1 MYSQPARYAAPT
13 LGPRVCKR
21 WGSTKSTP
29 RKGRKG
35 YLYGTTPTHPAPSPE
50 EELRI
55 TRRRISKA
63 ERDERMDITIALT
76 PVKTYMGGFTRPR
89 DLRSSNW
96 FPGGRYATLGK
107 VYESPPESA
116 YEPHTVYLLESR
128 YPVKHG
134 LGRVDCYDHV
144 VGVCRE
150 GDFEAILRRYN
161 SARAPRTE
169 LDAMDNARWP
179 WGPQFKLQRTKWWGP
194 GENPRDIIKEI
205 FGEEGLLDSAYLDD
219 TGRFEELKEDVE
231 VDTDDSRQIRANVED
246 EKSNP
251 NPQSVESST
260 LVASVASAPSS
271 PNTFDTT
278 ALSNPPTGKA
288 ADSRQGSAIDKG
300 LVEHL
305 SNSDEV
311 TATTMRRPEG
321 KVPHEHSD
329 EDGVLSHASGYVIPT
344 PGEAPNLMSERRSR
358 HHDKQTA
365 AVAERVQQE
374 GDYTDIDAH
383 TRLRANKVPYEAL
396 ERDGSVSHLSGFVPP
411 TPEHQFGY
419 SVGSSVD
426 NHVQDAVQRQKR
438 RTTAVILS
446 EEMSERQRESDTIIG
461 RDEGDAE
468 LNAGL
473 DKAGGKFTD
482 NQKRGIHTSAVVR
495 ASEVTHQPVEEDGM
509 DDIDDLD
516 DIDDYEVQRSIPPH
530 IGGSLTKTKFPKHGK
545 APKARQAS
553 LVFNPPAPIP
563 SETQAIRD
571 KYLPTL
577 AETPFWRPL
586 LSLTLS
592 TRPLALTLARLS
604 RALPRG
610 LPFYSSIC
618 NDDRK
623 THASYSARI
632 QCMRIDRMEELTVQ
646 IAQLLAGARGGFIGI
661 RFGIQEKGRGIGGEG
676 LEAPLPKEKRT
687 IKVGVGKWYRRAEEV
702 KEAFRED
709 AITRVGE
716 VGVGL
721 EDIGETF
728 EISGLDDHGRRIDD
742 KTGEVIPWPKSKPLE
757 TSEFTKEYR
766 LHMKQLDSR
775 TSRSVDDDTNMDIV
789 QVWRNEN
796 EMRRARKLKRQEL
809 ARSYK
814 YEIASQL
821 AQRHRSVTTP

>member
-1 MYSQPARYAAPT
+1 
-13 LGPRVCKR
+13 
-21 WGSTKSTP
+21 
-29 RKGRKG
+29 
-35 YLYGTTPTHPAPSPE
+35 
-50 EELRI
+50 
-55 TRRRISKA
+55 
-63 ERDERMDITIALT
+63 
-76 PVKTYMGGFTRPR
+76 MGGFTRPR

-128 YPVKHG
+128 YRVKHG

-150 GDFEAILRRYN
+150 GDFEAVLRRYN
-161 SARAPRTE
+161 STRAPRTE
-169 LDAMDNARWP
+169 VEAMDNARWP
-179 WGPQFKLQRTKWWGP
+179 WGPQSRLKRTKWWGP
-194 GENPRDIIKEI
+194 DENPRDIIKEI
-205 FGEEGLLDSAYLDD
+205 FGEEGSPDLAYLDD
-219 TGRFEELKEDVE
+219 TGRFEESEEEVE
-231 VDTDDSRQIRANVED
+231 VDTDNRQLRANVE
-246 EKSNP
+246 EKESNP

-260 LVASVASAPSS
+260 PVASVASAPSS
-271 PNTFDTT
+271 VDQKRTFHSSTRAFIPHSYNADHVVPDFYIQHKRRNSPNTFDTT
-278 ALSNPPTGKA
+278 TPSNSPTGEV
-288 ADSRQGSAIDKG
+288 ADANQGSAIDKG
-300 LVEHL
+300 LMEHL
-305 SNSDEV
+305 SNSIMSDEV
-311 TATTMRRPEG
+311 TATTMRRPKG
-321 KVPHEHSD
+321 KVPHEYSD
-329 EDGVLSHASGYVIPT
+329 EEGVLSHPSGYVIPT
-344 PGEAPNLMSERRSR
+344 PGEAPNFMSERRSR

-383 TRLRANKVPYEAL
+383 TRLHANKVPYEAV

-419 SVGSSVD
+419 SDSSSVD

-438 RTTAVILS
+438 RTTAVNLS
-446 EEMSERQRESDTIIG
+446 EEMLERQRKSDTIVE

-468 LNAGL
+468 VIAELKAGL
-473 DKAGGKFTD
+473 DKAAGKFTD
-482 NQKRGIHTSAVVR
+482 NQKRGIHTSAVVC
-495 ASEVTHQPVEEDGM
+495 ASEVTHQPSSFEEDGI
-509 DDIDDLD
+509 DEIDDLD
-516 DIDDYEVQRSIPPH
+516 DTDDLYEVQRRSIPPH
-530 IGGSLTKTKFPKHGK
+530 IGGSLTKIKFPKHGK
-545 APKARQAS
+545 APKSRQAS
-553 LVFNPPAPIP
+553 LVSNPPTPIP
-563 SETQAIRD
+563 SETKAIRD
-571 KYLPTL
+571 EYVPTL

-610 LPFYSSIC
+610 LPFYASIC

-623 THASYSARI
+623 THASYSARL
-632 QCMRIDRMEELTVQ
+632 QCMRIDRMEDLTVQ

-661 RFGIQEKGRGIGGEG
+661 RFGTQEKGRGIGGEG
-676 LEAPLPKEKRT
+676 LEAPLSKDKRT
-687 IKVGVGKWYRRAEEV
+687 IKVGVGNWYHRAEEV

-742 KTGEVIPWPKSKPLE
+742 KTGEVIPWRKSKPLE
-757 TSEFTKEYR
+757 TAEFTKEYQ
-766 LHMKQLDSR
+766 LHGKKLDSGPNH
-775 TSRSVDDDTNMDIV
+775 SVDDGKDMDIV

-796 EMRRARKLKRQEL
+796 EIRRARKLKRQEL

-814 YEIASQL
+814 YEIASEL
-821 AQRHRSVTTP
+821 AQKHRSVTSP